1 MNARLTLSSFL
12 LLCFSCFVCG
22 HLNAASTGTLTVKFG
37 QTTEDSFKATH
48 PNAVKVGF
56 NNELKGNIYQEK
68 PNSHKDVRRDI
79 VFEGLEDVFVLF
91 DQNKNLIAL
100 QLQFKS
106 DYFGIIAPSLDKKYT
121 MVTKKQSISGSNY
134 LELYNDG
141 VSIYLSKPAFFSD
154 TALFFIK
161 IDEKEKLL
169 KSIPNS
175 MLENEINILN
185 YLVKKCFSPQ

>member
-12 LLCFSCFVCG
+12 LLFFSCFVCG

-48 PNAVKVGF
+48 PNAVKISF

-91 DQNKNLIAL
+91 DQNKHLIAL

-106 DYFGIIAPSLDKKYT
+106 DYFGILAPSLGKKYSII
-121 MVTKKQSISGSNY
+121 TKKQSPLGSKY
-134 LELYNDG
+134 MELYNNG
-141 VSIYLSKPAFFSD
+141 VSIYLSKPSFFSD
-154 TALFFIK
+154 TSLFFIT
-161 IDEKEKLL
+161 IDAKEKLL

-175 MLENEINILN
+175 MLDNENKILN